1 MTDMAR
7 PHASGETESPT
18 EGPKAVPAL
27 VDRLDQLA
35 RDRDEV
41 SFDELVRTI
50 GSQGNA
56 PLLMVCALFMISP
69 IGMIP
74 GVGGALGMVVALV
87 GVQMLLRQTRLDLP
101 DFIGKRCIPARRI
114 RGMARKIRPSAEWL
128 RRHLDVRFQSLA
140 NVRASLAVVAVIL
153 ILGGASLL
161 VLGAIPVAT
170 PLIGLP
176 VAVYAFGILAR
187 DGAVVAAGHVL
198 VLLVAAGLVYLRT
211 QTGG

>member
-1 MTDMAR
+1 MAYPDEQLKR
-7 PHASGETESPT
+7 PDP
-18 EGPKAVPAL
+18 
-27 VDRLDQLA
+27 D
-35 RDRDEV
+35 
-41 SFDELVRTI
+41 
-50 GSQGNA
+50 A
-56 PLLMVCALFMISP
+56 P
-69 IGMIP
+69 P
-74 GVGGALGMVVALV
+74 GQNDPRAHS
-87 GVQMLLRQTRLDLP
+87 
-101 DFIGKRCIPARRI
+101 
-114 RGMARKIRPSAEWL
+114 RPSSRSRGSRL
-128 RRHLDVRFQSLA
+128 TGIL
-140 NVRASLAVVAVIL
+140 VAVIL